1 MDYKQEII
9 ESRQKGFGS
18 SDAKIIASIGRIGK
32 LNSSGKRRVAQFLGL
47 IERKQFSTSAT
58 DLGDNI
64 EVLIYEILSETYPR
78 LESNPFRK
86 NEKLSK
92 TFGFDVFNHIDYRN
106 EDEQGNVFCFE
117 CKATIKNIED
127 TLNDY
132 SYQFAWHKMIEPE
145 SKLFLVHY
153 DTNDYNGVF
162 QPEKISVI
170 EVKNKF
176 KVELSEIKNG
186 LKIIKDSIP
195 EFTFEENDELISTDL
210 PEEVKKELS
219 VIDEYLT
226 KIERMQSEIN
236 EFKERM
242 LHNMLK
248 NSVKS
253 IDNELFKITLVDETE
268 TSTFDSKKF
277 KEEHPRLVKKYLK
290 TNKKKAYIK
299 ISKH

>member
-1 MDYKQEII
+1 MNV
-9 ESRQKGFGS
+9 
-18 SDAKIIASIGRIGK
+18 AIASDGK
-32 LNSSGKRRVAQFLGL
+32 IVSGH
-47 IERKQFSTSAT
+47 
-58 DLGDNI
+58 
-64 EVLIYEILSETYPR
+64 
-78 LESNPFRK
+78 
-86 NEKLSK
+86 
-92 TFGFDVFNHIDYRN
+92 FGHCEGFTLYDV
-106 EDEQGNVFCFE
+106 ENV
-117 CKATIKNIED
+117 
-127 TLNDY
+127 
-132 SYQFAWHKMIEPE
+132 
-145 SKLFLVHY
+145 
-153 DTNDYNGVF
+153 
-162 QPEKISVI
+162 

-186 LKIIKDSIP
+186 LKVIKESIP
-195 EFTFEENDELISTDL
+195 DFTFEENDELISTDL

-226 KIERMQSEIN
+226 KIEQMQSEIN
-236 EFKERM
+236 EFKDRM

-248 NSVKS
+248 NNVKS